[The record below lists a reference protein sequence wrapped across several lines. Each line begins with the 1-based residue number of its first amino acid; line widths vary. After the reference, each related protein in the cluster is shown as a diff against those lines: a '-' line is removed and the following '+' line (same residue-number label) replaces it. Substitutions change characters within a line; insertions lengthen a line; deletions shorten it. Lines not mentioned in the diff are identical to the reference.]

1 MVNIDSFGK
10 LHSEMA
16 LFRRDNRWMYRGHAS
31 AGWLLVPKAGRAPYS
46 CRDDLA
52 TLEAWSRRAAEF
64 MPSLPRNL
72 WERMALAQHHGLPT
86 RLLDWSYNPLVAAY
100 FASIEEPNSDGVLYC
115 FRPRRGIDPNAISPQ
130 KLKRVMQYRPVVV
143 ASRIARQSG
152 LFTVH
157 PDPESPIEN
166 SMGSGDDIASFSISA
181 KYKRDLV
188 FELNH
193 YGVNHLTLMGDLDG
207 LSSHIRWTLENN
219 SFWSSNAASGIEV
232 T

>member
-1 MVNIDSFGK
+1 MAIIDSFGK

-16 LFRRDNRWMYRGHAS
+16 SFRRDNRWMYRGHAS
-31 AGWLLVPKAGRAPYS
+31 GEWLLVPKAGRAPYN

-52 TLEAWSRRAAEF
+52 TLGAWSRRAAEF
-64 MPSLPRNL
+64 IPSLPSNI

-100 FASIEEPNSDGVLYC
+100 FACVEEPESDGVLYC
-115 FRPRRGIDPNAISPQ
+115 FRPMTSIDPVATTPE
-130 KLKRVMQYRPVVV
+130 KLKRVKKYRPVVV

-152 LFTVH
+152 LFTAH
-157 PDPESPIEN
+157 PNPESPLEE
-166 SMGSGDDIASFSISA
+166 SMGKNDDIAIISITS
-181 KYKRDLV
+181 KYKRELL

-193 YGVNHLTLMGDLDG
+193 YGINHLTLMGDLDG

-219 SFWSSNAASGIEV
+219 SFWSSDAASGIGAA
-232 T
+232 

>member
-1 MVNIDSFGK
+1 MTIIDSFGK

-16 LFRRDNRWMYRGHAS
+16 SFRRDNRWMYRGHAS
-31 AGWLLVPKAGRAPYS
+31 DTWPLVPKAGRSPYN
-46 CRDDLA
+46 CRDDLV
-52 TLEAWSRRAAEF
+52 TLGAWSRRAAEF
-64 MPSLPRNL
+64 MPALPSNV

-100 FASIEEPNSDGVLYC
+100 FACIEEPQSDGALYC
-115 FRPRRGIDPNAISPQ
+115 FRPTSSIDPLTTTPE
-130 KLKRVMQYRPVVV
+130 KLKRVKKYRPVVV

-152 LFTVH
+152 FFTAH
-157 PDPESPIEN
+157 PDPELPLEA
-166 SMGSGDDIASFSISA
+166 SMAKNDDIAIFSISA

-207 LSSHIRWTLENN
+207 LSCHIRWTLENN
-219 SFWSSNAASGIEV
+219 SFWSSAAASGIGGG
-232 T
+232 